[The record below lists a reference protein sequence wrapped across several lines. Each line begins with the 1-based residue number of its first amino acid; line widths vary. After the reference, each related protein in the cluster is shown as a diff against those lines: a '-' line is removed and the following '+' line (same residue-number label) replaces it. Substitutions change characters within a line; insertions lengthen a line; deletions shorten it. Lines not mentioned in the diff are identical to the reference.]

1 MNVIVNIDSQKFSF
15 DGVPYF
21 KNFMP
26 HVLGTKLAIVNVYDS
41 KLKLCD
47 YENFANFSVDGVV
60 HGSVEELTQA
70 LLPVLFTR
78 ASLGMIPG
86 TTPTLPQVLA
96 QGDRTI
102 RYSDGDGDTIL
113 ELADR
118 EKFLYNRDADFLHLP
133 AELFPDT
140 TELKIYNAGEIDL
153 FGITGSEFETV
164 IEVNGIVV
172 DEFAGITL
180 RAGTA
185 VLKKISGEPYSAEI
199 WTLSYE
205 VAEFSKEAIGLGL
218 VDNTPDNSKPVST
231 AQATAISNA
240 QSAAQL
246 YADAKKIK
254 QPARFA
260 VGTNVASLSG
270 SITVDSNLVTSDTI
284 LLLAQTDAKQNGLW
298 VVNSGGAWTRPADF
312 ATAMDVSYSL
322 IHVLAGTYKGKSY
335 ATGNGVVVGTNNIN
349 LSEATSSG
357 ETVSWMSQSSTRFL
371 DNTTALQKIFN
382 VGSSGNGSMPVTAG
396 RKYRVVGWAVFS
408 GLTSTSKNVSF
419 GVLGTAT
426 ASYVSGLGFG
436 LITPNNPSAPQIQ
449 SITTFSNNTLSSNSA
464 TTFGRLYFDFEFNCN
479 GSGTFIPGVAFSAA
493 VANMQVDS
501 AYCEITDIGSSSATS
516 TSNIV

>member
-1 MNVIVNIDSQKFSF
+1 MIRASNNPTECTPVRLAQS
-15 DGVPYF
+15 
-21 KNFMP
+21 
-26 HVLGTKLAIVNVYDS
+26 LGEFASLAALQAAHPTAAAGSYAVVNVADGDDLVY
-41 KLKLCD
+41 
-47 YENFANFSVDGVV
+47 YFSVADNDWFTHSG
-60 HGSVEELTQA
+60 G
-70 LLPVLFTR
+70 PV
-78 ASLGMIPG
+78 

-118 EKFLYNRDADFLHLP
+118 EKFLYNRDADFIHLP
-133 AELFPDT
+133 AELFPDG
-140 TELKIYNAGEIDL
+140 TELKINNPADIDL
-153 FGITGSEFETV
+153 FGITGSEFET
-164 IEVNGIVV
+164 ILEVNGIVI

-246 YADAKKIK
+246 YADTKKIK

-322 IHVLAGTYKGKSY
+322 IHVLGGTYQGKSY
-335 ATGNGVVVGTNNIN
+335 GIGNGIVVGTNNIN
-349 LSEATSSG
+349 LQDITNSQAF
-357 ETVSWMSQSSTRFL
+357 SWLSQSSTRFL

-382 VGSSGNGSMPVTAG
+382 VGSSGNGSMAITSG
-396 RKYRVVGWAVFS
+396 RKYRVKGWAVFS
-408 GLTSTSKNVSF
+408 GLSGSSKNVSF

-426 ASYVSGLGFG
+426 ASYVSGIAQG
-436 LITPNNPSAPQIQ
+436 LISSAVSTPGLQALTSFSQTQIA
-449 SITTFSNNTLSSNSA
+449 SNSA
-464 TTFGRLYFDFEFNCN
+464 ITSGKIYFDFEFNCN
-479 GSGTFIPGVAFSAA
+479 GSGNFIPGVAFSAA

>member
-1 MNVIVNIDSQKFSF
+1 MASSEVKVSVMTFLED
-15 DGVPYF
+15 VPNDAKLYVV
-21 KNFMP
+21 KP
-26 HVLGTKLAIVNVYDS
+26 GDTTPYYTTKA
-41 KLKLCD
+41 
-47 YENFANFSVDGVV
+47 
-60 HGSVEELTQA
+60 A
-70 LLPVLFTR
+70 LL
-78 ASLGMIPG
+78 AGISGGSQSLPE
-86 TTPTLPQVLA
+86 VLA
-96 QGDRTI
+96 VGDRTI
-102 RYSDGDGDTIL
+102 RLSDGDGDTIL
-113 ELADR
+113 ELNDR
-118 EKFLYNRDADFLHLP
+118 GKLLYNQDADFIHLP

-153 FGITGSEFETV
+153 FGITGSEFGT
-164 IEVNGIVV
+164 ILEVNGIVI

-205 VAEFSKEAIGLGL
+205 VAEFSKDALGLGL

-246 YADAKKIK
+246 YADTKKIK

-312 ATAMDVSYSL
+312 ATSMDVSYSL

-357 ETVSWMSQSSTRFL
+357 ETVSWMSQSTPRFL

-382 VGSSGNGSMPVTAG
+382 VGSSGNGSIAVTSG
-396 RKYRVVGWAVFS
+396 RKYRVRGWAIFS
-408 GLTSTSKNVSF
+408 ALTGTSKNVSF
-419 GVLGTAT
+419 GVLGAAT
-426 ASYVSGLGFG
+426 ASYVSGIGIG
-436 LITPNNPSAPQIQ
+436 IISSAVSTPNLQALTSFSQTQLTSNAAVSAGKIY
-449 SITTFSNNTLSSNSA
+449 IH
-464 TTFGRLYFDFEFNCN
+464 FEFNCN
-479 GSGTFIPGVAFSAA
+479 GSGTFIPGVAFSLAQ
-493 VANMQVDS
+493 ANMQVDS
-501 AYCEITDIGSSSATS
+501 AYFDIVDIGASTANA